1 MEDLIQHFNENMEGY
16 VFNFFKLTHHINKMK
31 DHVDMMQKQMRR
43 SACYNNKARFNN
55 KNAHRDI
62 SKTLNGP
69 GASPMTCLKRAEDR
83 GEGKPKGSYTT
94 DPQEIDDELHYTW
107 DPITDGF
114 KVINRVANFIK
125 KYSSFIY
132 TQCEYQIN
140 DLESDDFIRC
150 CRAKKDSAAGL
161 DGWSASDVAL
171 VSDNGL
177 RFISK
182 MLNKI
187 EKGADWPEHMYQTR
201 AVFLSKDHNQT
212 SNPLCYRI
220 LKITS
225 IWYRKWGS
233 TRMRDLDV
241 WVNGWNVPELFSGVP
256 EKGAQDAW
264 FQTALFNE
272 LGLLKGRDISGA
284 SIDVHKCFDQID
296 RDLAKEILSMS
307 GMPKSP

>member
-1 MEDLIQHFNENMEGY
+1 
-16 VFNFFKLTHHINKMK
+16 
-31 DHVDMMQKQMRR
+31 
-43 SACYNNKARFNN
+43 
-55 KNAHRDI
+55 
-62 SKTLNGP
+62 
-69 GASPMTCLKRAEDR
+69 
-83 GEGKPKGSYTT
+83 
-94 DPQEIDDELHYTW
+94 
-107 DPITDGF
+107 
-114 KVINRVANFIK
+114 
-125 KYSSFIY
+125 
-132 TQCEYQIN
+132 
-140 DLESDDFIRC
+140 
-150 CRAKKDSAAGL
+150 
-161 DGWSASDVAL
+161 
-171 VSDNGL
+171 
-177 RFISK
+177 

-284 SIDVHKCFDQID
+284 SIDVYKCFDQID
-296 RDLAKEILSMS
+296 RDLAKEILRMS
-307 GMPKSP
+307 GMPKRVLHPYFNCIDNLNVRFQVGKNIGKEHKDIYRLPPLPPTSQHSSNRGQEDPGWLPGGCAVGGTP